1 MRAQRGDVIAIPH
14 AIRTAAAF
22 PFSAVILTILHAKQ
36 MSAFLDIG
44 VLGTSCGA
52 AARCRA
58 RACTDRGAPARALR
72 EQQQGRVALL
82 PTDRAGEPHDILKTM
97 ARLKPGLELLLLCIM
112 LSSVVT
118 RSGATGRAGFRSGQ
132 PWRDVDGNVIDAH
145 GAGMLLHNSTYYWY
159 GSRRT
164 PNASGTQMDGGIAL
178 YSSADLYEWR
188 FESVVLPV
196 FNCSSNDTRQRAG
209 IIYSG
214 SSEYPPPSCANGNGL
229 DLERPK
235 VVQCG
240 GPGSGGKFVM
250 WVRGTG
256 YGNSPQLLAVLE
268 SDHPTG
274 PFSFVSNRT
283 GSNDPFHTIAPGI
296 ANLPAG
302 YQYADAT
309 LFQDPRPPH
318 KTFVYWRTRMTKGV
332 DGTTTGFRAMELTN
346 DCRNV
351 LPSSDTQVT
360 VTPNREGPAMFYH
373 EQSYYLW
380 VSWSILSPTKRKSCY
395 PA

>member
-1 MRAQRGDVIAIPH
+1 MV
-14 AIRTAAAF
+14 
-22 PFSAVILTILHAKQ
+22 
-36 MSAFLDIG
+36 
-44 VLGTSCGA
+44 
-52 AARCRA
+52 
-58 RACTDRGAPARALR
+58 
-72 EQQQGRVALL
+72 
-82 PTDRAGEPHDILKTM
+82 
-97 ARLKPGLELLLLCIM
+97 ARLKPRLELQLLCIM
-112 LSSVVT
+112 LNSAVL
-118 RSGATGRAGFRSGQ
+118 RSGAASPAGFRSGEV
-132 PWRDVDGNVIDAH
+132 WRDVDGNVIDAH

-164 PNASGTQMDGGIAL
+164 VNASGTQMDGGIAL

-188 FESVVLPV
+188 FESIVLPV
-196 FNCSSNDTRQRAG
+196 FNCTSNDTRQRSG
-209 IIYSG
+209 RTYSD

-240 GPGSGGKFVM
+240 GPDSGGKFVM

-274 PFSFVSNRT
+274 PFSFVSNHT
-283 GSNDPFHTIAPGI
+283 GSDDPFHTIAPGI

-318 KTFVYWRTRMTKGV
+318 KTFVYWRTRMTKGA

-373 EQSYYLW
+373 EESYYLW
-380 VSWSILSPTKRKSCY
+380 VSWSNLSPMIGKDCCPTCLLRLLIRADAMALLV
-395 PA
+395 PIL